1 MFSDY
6 ELAEMQATQ
15 EEAMPE
21 LVTIERRTLKT
32 NGLGGTSTDAWVA
45 IATNV
50 PARISPSQVLN
61 MGGQGDRN
69 LELEKWNIRLPYGTD
84 LQDKDRILWGAQTIG
99 IEEVKTPRSFG
110 TNVSANGEIVK

>member
-1 MFSDY
+1 MLSDY
-6 ELAEMQATQ
+6 ELEEMQATQ
-15 EEAMPE
+15 EDAMPE

-45 IATNV
+45 VATDV

-69 LELEKWNIRLPYGTD
+69 LELEKWNIRMPHGTD
-84 LQDKDRILWGAQTIG
+84 LQDRDRIIWGTQTIG
-99 IEEVKTPRSFG
+99 VEEVKTPRSFA